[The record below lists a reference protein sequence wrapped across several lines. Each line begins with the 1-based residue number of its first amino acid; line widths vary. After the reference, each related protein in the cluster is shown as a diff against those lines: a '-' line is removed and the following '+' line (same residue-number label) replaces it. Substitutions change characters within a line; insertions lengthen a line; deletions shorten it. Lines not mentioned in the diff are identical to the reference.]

1 LLACTI
7 HVGSVADSSFHVK
20 RFLQSYQFRS
30 DAYRLYYLC
39 LGTGRDG
46 CEQFHAAVDQ
56 KYLLRQIKALDGIL
70 SGATIVG
77 AASIVEEPDVEKCI
91 PKHTNPVLLMLYGH
105 RLAAG
110 GSFSA
115 AQCTPHSQRF

>member
-1 LLACTI
+1 M
-7 HVGSVADSSFHVK
+7 
-20 RFLQSYQFRS
+20 
-30 DAYRLYYLC
+30 
-39 LGTGRDG
+39 
-46 CEQFHAAVDQ
+46 
-56 KYLLRQIKALDGIL
+56 
-70 SGATIVG
+70 G

-115 AQCTPHSQRF
+115 AQCTPHS